1 MTSDFKSFSSKRKNG
16 WFAVVSIFSYRFNYL
31 GIVN

>member
-1 MTSDFKSFSSKRKNG
+1 MTSDFKSFSSKKKG
-16 WFAVVSIFSYRFNYL
+16 WFAIVSIFSYGFNYL